1 MSAQQSADPTYGG
14 TVTDPAQTV
23 AKGKGKAVDEIPQ
36 DVSMDEDEDSSEE
49 ETGPE
54 DEPPEPEEEDE
65 DNMEEI
71 DTDNIITSGRR
82 TRGKSIDFNKVDD
95 GGYPD
100 DDDDD
105 DDDDFEEPDDRDAME
120 E

>member
-54 DEPPEPEEEDE
+54 DEV
-65 DNMEEI
+65 
-71 DTDNIITSGRR
+71 RR
-82 TRGKSIDFNKVDD
+82 RSS
-95 GGYPD
+95 
-100 DDDDD
+100 
-105 DDDDFEEPDDRDAME
+105 
-120 E
+120 